1 MHMDMMWIGIG
12 ALMLF
17 GSFATIA
24 SPSSSIYDQD
34 FGLILLVAGVVTT
47 GVGLGLI
54 DIATIKG
61 LLP

>member
-1 MHMDMMWIGIG
+1 MNILWIGVG

-34 FGLILLVAGVVTT
+34 FGLILLIAGIITT
-47 GVGLGLI
+47 GAGLGFI
-54 DIATIKG
+54 DLDMLKN
-61 LLP
+61 LVS